1 MPQPLRPLLESVC
14 RLLSAQ
20 ASARGLDLH
29 VQIDP
34 QLAAAREVDGVRLR
48 QIVFNLLSNAIKF
61 TVRGEVRLQLEVL
74 GPTAE
79 DGSQPLC
86 LSVTDTGIGIAP
98 EQLQHLFAPFT
109 QAGAYIQR
117 DHGGTGGP
125 EHLPAPVQMMDGEL
139 ELHSTLG
146 AGTRAEVRLS
156 LVEAGRGD
164 VEALAA
170 EEEQAALLPPALR
183 EARVLVIED
192 HPTNQR

>member
-1 MPQPLRPLLESVC
+1 
-14 RLLSAQ
+14 
-20 ASARGLDLH
+20 
-29 VQIDP
+29 
-34 QLAAAREVDGVRLR
+34 LR

-117 DHGGTGGP
+117 DHGGTG
-125 EHLPAPVQMMDGEL
+125 
-139 ELHSTLG
+139 LG
-146 AGTRAEVRLS
+146 L
-156 LVEAGRGD
+156 
-164 VEALAA
+164 
-170 EEEQAALLPPALR
+170 
-183 EARVLVIED
+183 
-192 HPTNQR
+192 